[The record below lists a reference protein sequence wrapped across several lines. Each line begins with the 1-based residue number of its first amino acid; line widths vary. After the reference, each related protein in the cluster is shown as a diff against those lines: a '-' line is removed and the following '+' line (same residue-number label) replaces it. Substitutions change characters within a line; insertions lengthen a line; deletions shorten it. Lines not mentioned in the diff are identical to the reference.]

1 MPYVRPTIKYAY
13 NCPNC
18 DTWFIEG
25 SFGCGIIHM
34 AGDCCH
40 YGEQK
45 LAVKILGM
53 VGAGGEL
60 VDSDSR
66 ITREKSS

>member
-53 VGAGGEL
+53 VGGGRG
-60 VDSDSR
+60 VSGFGFKNNA
-66 ITREKSS
+66 REV